1 LCCGPSRRRSRL
13 LLPLRPFQP
22 RPPGRAD
29 ALSQARRRPGQWR
42 PAAGRAAAQDYR
54 ANRYHQPSDE
64 FDPSWNWTGALH
76 ELRIFYA
83 IGRALAEYDDWPNW
97 NEGDEFRA
105 IRDRSRAG
113 Q

>member
-1 LCCGPSRRRSRL
+1 MLYPKLGEDL
-13 LLPLRPFQP
+13 VD
-22 RPPGRAD
+22 G
-29 ALSQARRRPGQWR
+29 G
-42 PAAGRAAAQDYR
+42 PAAGRAAAQAYR

-64 FDPSWNWTGALH
+64 FDPAWDWTGALQ

-83 IGRALAEYDDWPNW
+83 IGRALAENDAWPNW